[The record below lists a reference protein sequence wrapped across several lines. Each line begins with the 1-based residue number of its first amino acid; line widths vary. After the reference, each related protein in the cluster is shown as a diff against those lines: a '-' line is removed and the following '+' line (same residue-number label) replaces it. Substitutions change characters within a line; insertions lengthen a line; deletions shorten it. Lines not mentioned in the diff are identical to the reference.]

1 MFDTII
7 LLSGEAERRAL
18 PFALFGHNPNL
29 TVKPVQTLAD
39 LDALD
44 SHFLARARL
53 VSFVTPVIVPGDVLH
68 RLGYGAFNFHPGPP
82 EYPGWAPSHFALYH
96 RETMFGATAHVM
108 VERVDAGPIVGVER
122 FAIPPNMTVLA
133 LEGLAYAHL
142 ARLFWS
148 MAEQLACDPA
158 PPQALAIPWGAK
170 KYSRRA
176 YRELCD
182 IPPDIQKDDLDRRL
196 KVFGGGHFGV
206 APAIRLHGVEFRAVL
221 PPDQQATALPKSA

>member
-1 MFDTII
+1 MLDTII
-7 LLSGEAERRAL
+7 LLSGEAERRSL
-18 PFALFGHNPNL
+18 PFALFGHNPHL

-39 LDALD
+39 IDALD
-44 SHFLARARL
+44 SHLLARARL
-53 VSFVTPVIVPGDVLH
+53 ISFVTPVIVPGDVLH

-108 VERVDAGPIVGVER
+108 VEQVDAGPIVGVER
-122 FAIPPNMTVLA
+122 FAIPPDMSVLA

-148 MAEQLACDPA
+148 MAERLATDPA
-158 PPQALAIPWGAK
+158 PPQALAIPWGNK

-176 YRELCD
+176 YRALCD
-182 IPPDIQKDDLDRRL
+182 IPLDIRKDDLDRRL
-196 KVFGGGHFGV
+196 EVFGGGHFGV
-206 APAIRLHGVEFRAVL
+206 APTIHLHGVEFRAVM
-221 PPDQQATALPKSA
+221 PPEERVVALKSA

>member
-18 PFALFGHNPNL
+18 PFALFGHNPKL
-29 TVKPVQTLAD
+29 TVVPVQSMAD

-44 SHFLARARL
+44 CNLLARSRL
-53 VSFVTPVIVPGDVLH
+53 ISFVTPVIVSGDVLR

-108 VERVDAGPIVGVER
+108 VERVDAGPIIGVER
-122 FAIPPNMTVLA
+122 FAIPQGMTVVA

-148 MAEQLACDPA
+148 MAEQLATNPA
-158 PPQALAIPWGAK
+158 PPQALAVPWGRK

-176 YRELCD
+176 YRALCD
-182 IPPDIQKDDLDRRL
+182 IPLDIESDDLDRRL
-196 KVFGGGHFGV
+196 KVFGGNHFGV
-206 APAIRLHGVEFRAVL
+206 APTIRLHGVEFRAVM
-221 PPDQQATALPKSA
+221 PAEQRALPKSA